1 MTFDHTIG
9 AKNKM
14 LPRMNMMT
22 MMIITPSSSTP
33 SSLSSSASPKSRIG
47 HALSQSMQEQ
57 PFVSP

>member
-14 LPRMNMMT
+14 LPRMKMMT
-22 MMIITPSSSTP
+22 MMIITPSSTP
-33 SSLSSSASPKSRIG
+33 SSLSSSAFPKSRIG